1 MNNLEL
7 RTRIAE
13 AKRTQRLLERT
24 SRSQRNQMVHAI
36 AEHLKSSAPAI
47 VKANTEDLL
56 QAQHMQ
62 LATPLVKRLR
72 YDERKIEESCE
83 QLVQVASLEDPI
95 GEVLERKLLD
105 NELILERVSVPLGV
119 IAMVFEARPD
129 ALVQIIALALK
140 SGNAIVLKGGREA
153 LNTNR
158 ELIRVIGEALDSFPT
173 GSSWIV
179 HLESREDVAQIL
191 ELDDMINLVIPRG
204 SNSFVRYIMDHTK
217 IPVLGHADGLC
228 SIYIDAECDVDKAVS
243 IAVDA
248 KCQYPAVCNAVE
260 TILIH
265 QDSASRVLPGLKQ
278 SLDAYQVIIHGD
290 SAVSNI
296 IACVAATDAD
306 WDCEYLG
313 YEVALKVVSS
323 LDEAI
328 DHIETHGSKHTDA
341 IVTENRDTAMSFLRR
356 VDSANVFWNCSTR
369 FSDGFR
375 YGLGAEVGVST
386 QKIHARG
393 PVGLAGLMTYKWIM
407 AGNGHLVASY
417 VGMDSKPF
425 IHRKLSVD
433 HSSSMIEGG
442 QP

>member
-13 AKRTQRLLERT
+13 AKRSQRLLERT
-24 SRSQRNQMVHAI
+24 SRSTRDSMVKAI
-36 AEHLKSSAPAI
+36 AEHLASSAPAI
-47 VKANTEDLL
+47 MKANTEDLL
-56 QAQHMQ
+56 QAEREH
-62 LATPLVKRLR
+62 LSAPLVKRLR
-72 YDERKIEESCE
+72 YDECKIEESFE
-83 QLVQVASLEDPI
+83 QLMQVASLEDPI
-95 GEVLERKLLD
+95 GTVLERRMLD
-105 NELILERVSVPLGV
+105 DELILERVSVSLGV
-119 IAMVFEARPD
+119 IAMVFESRPD

-158 ELIRVIGEALDSFPT
+158 ELIRVIREALGTFSV
-173 GSSWIV
+173 GSLWIV
-179 HLESREDVAQIL
+179 HIENREDVAQVL
-191 ELDDMINLVIPRG
+191 ELDDLINLVIPRG
-204 SNSFVRYIMDHTK
+204 SNSFVRYIMEHTK

-265 QDSASRVLPGLKQ
+265 QDIALRLLPLLKQ
-278 SLDAYQVIIHGD
+278 SLDVYHVVVHGD
-290 SAVSNI
+290 SVVSNI

-323 LDEAI
+323 LDEAV

-341 IVTENRDTAMSFLRR
+341 IVTENRDTAMRFLRR

-393 PVGLAGLMTYKWIM
+393 PVGLSGLTTYKWIM

-417 VGMDSKPF
+417 VGPDSKPF
-425 IHRKLSVD
+425 IHRRLSVD
-433 HSSSMIEGG
+433 HNVSMIEGG